1 MTRKFLVSMIF
12 GCQGEPGNCWPAHT
26 TLTSKT
32 PTSVGEY
39 DTFQVPGF
47 APASIV
53 AFDILSG
60 PSICKYFIF
69 LRRKFTIS
77 SLKQGLYI

>member
-1 MTRKFLVSMIF
+1 MIF
-12 GCQGEPGNCWPAHT
+12 GCQGEPGNCCPAQT

-32 PTSVGEY
+32 PTSVGVY

-53 AFDILSG
+53 AFDMLSG
-60 PSICKYFIF
+60 PS
-69 LRRKFTIS
+69 T
-77 SLKQGLYI
+77 LKD